1 MKVILNQKIDELGS
15 EGEILI
21 VKDGYARNYLIPKGW
36 AKHATK
42 ANIVATQK
50 DIEKKQ
56 KKDAKTRDNLEALGK
71 QLDKLS
77 LKFELKAG
85 EEGRLFG
92 SVTSQMI
99 VDAIA
104 KKGYTIDKK
113 EVEMTETISH
123 VGKYFVDVK
132 LGHGFNGRVKIKVIA
147 EN

>member
-1 MKVILNQKIDELGS
+1 MKVILNKTIENLGS

-21 VKDGYARNYLIPKGW
+21 VKDGYARNYLIPKRL
-36 AKHATK
+36 AKRATK
-42 ANIVATQK
+42 VNIVATQK
-50 DIEKKQ
+50 DIKNKQ
-56 KKDAKTRDNLEALGK
+56 NKDAKTRDNLEALGQ

-104 KKGYTIDKK
+104 KKGYTVDKK
-113 EVEMTETISH
+113 EVELAETISH
-123 VGKYFVDVK
+123 VGKYFVNVK
-132 LGHGFNGRVKIKVIA
+132 LGHGFSGRIKMKVIS
-147 EN
+147 EK

>member
-1 MKVILNQKIDELGS
+1 MKVILNKTIEDLGS

-36 AKHATK
+36 AKMATK
-42 ANIVATQK
+42 INIVATQK
-50 DIEKKQ
+50 DIKNKE

-104 KKGYTIDKK
+104 KAGYTVDKK
-113 EVEMTETISH
+113 EIELAETISH
-123 VGKYFVDVK
+123 VGKYFVNVK
-132 LGHGFNGRVKIKVIA
+132 LGHGFSGRIKIKVIS
-147 EN
+147 EK

>member
-1 MKVILNQKIDELGS
+1 MKIILNQNIDNLGS
-15 EGEILI
+15 EGDILN

-36 AKHATK
+36 AKEATK
-42 ANIVATQK
+42 VNIIATQK
-50 DIEKKQ
+50 DLENKQ

-77 LKFELKAG
+77 IKFELKAG

-104 KKGYTIDKK
+104 KEGYTVDKK
-113 EVEMTETISH
+113 EVEMDETINH
-123 VGKYFVDVK
+123 VGKYYVNIK
-132 LGHGFNGRVKIKVIA
+132 LGHGFSGRIKIKVSSKK
-147 EN
+147 